1 MAGPVEVLRTGDLP
15 VGSVTPC
22 GSGAAG
28 WPSSCVSGW
37 YALEDECSHQGGPL
51 GEGDLVAEG
60 VLRGP
65 WHGARFDVRTGEVL
79 DGPAA
84 RPARTYPVTADDGLV
99 TVAVDNAV
107 EAAAAAATDSRRRG
121 GPGWRRSRPPP
132 DPDPRTTNPPSSRG
146 RPRRAGRCR
155 RHALGPGDAAGPG
168 AGASGPTATTSRSTT
183 ASGSNGTRMVS
194 RSTSAP
200 SPSTTQRGVGSISAA
215 DRGTRYRWYGL
226 YTQRPKRMGTS

>member
-51 GEGDLVAEG
+51 GEGDLVDEG
-60 VLRGP
+60 VLRCP

-84 RPARTYPVTADDGLV
+84 RRARTYPVTADDGLV

-107 EAAAAAATDSRRRG
+107 EAAAAAATDSR
-121 GPGWRRSRPPP
+121 PA
-132 DPDPRTTNPPSSRG
+132 
-146 RPRRAGRCR
+146 RRAGLA
-155 RHALGPGDAAGPG
+155 ALRAAARTRPEDHEPTIEPGPPAAAGPVSAERAG
-168 AGASGPTATTSRSTT
+168 AGG
-183 ASGSNGTRMVS
+183 
-194 RSTSAP
+194 
-200 SPSTTQRGVGSISAA
+200 RGRA
-215 DRGTRYRWYGL
+215 RGR
-226 YTQRPKRMGTS
+226 